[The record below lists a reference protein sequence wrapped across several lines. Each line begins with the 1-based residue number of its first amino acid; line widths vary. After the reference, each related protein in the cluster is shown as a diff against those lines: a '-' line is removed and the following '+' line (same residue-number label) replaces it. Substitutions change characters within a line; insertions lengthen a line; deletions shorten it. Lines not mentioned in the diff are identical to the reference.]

1 MNSEA
6 LKDSAIEFRKNYIW
20 FNIYYKELEK
30 KYLGEYVA
38 VANESIIEHS
48 KSDSIRK
55 KYWDRPEVYVDLI
68 TPSDRIWLL

>member
-20 FNIYYKELEK
+20 FNTHYKELEK
-30 KYLGEYVA
+30 KYMGEYVA
-38 VANESIIEHS
+38 VANESIIGHS

-55 KYWDRPEVYVDLI
+55 KYWGRPEVYVDLI
-68 TPSDRIWLL
+68 TPSDLVWLL

>member
-20 FNIYYKELEK
+20 FNIHYKELEK

-48 KSDSIRK
+48 KNDSIKK
-55 KYWDRPEVYVDLI
+55 KYWNRPEVYIDLI

>member
-1 MNSEA
+1 MNSET
-6 LKDSAIEFRKNYIW
+6 LEDIAIEFGKNYIW

-38 VANESIIEHS
+38 VANENVIEHS
-48 KSDSIRK
+48 KSDDIRK